1 MKDLRQFIKTI
12 IREFLNEN
20 KNNHLEEVIPNK
32 YVYHT
37 SNPIFRDKISKEGLI
52 PKGKSES
59 WLSGTKIDGKVIFV
73 VNSNKENYRF
83 DSTYD
88 DDIYRIDTT
97 KLNNKW
103 YNDPN
108 FDDGLHLITFDK
120 IPLNSIKLIYKGSFT
135 LDESINI
142 ENNKIEKLADDFINH
157 FTDNSNFNINNI
169 PKEILNKFPDFS
181 TNPISYKNR
190 LGRNEKIYAGV
201 KLGKSISDIRSWT
214 LDEETAVAFS
224 EKYNNGKIIE
234 LTCDEFLNNFQYF
247 VSMDV
252 IYDYILKKGL
262 YNEKLNR
269 YYSESEIVIL
279 KNNLNESINI
289 ENPQTDE
296 YNDIFVDGEKVGYII
311 LSPARKEYY
320 WVDVNLPNPLA
331 IVDIKIFNQF
341 RGKNYMKETMNWLY
355 NFAKE
360 NGYKSLFLRVDDDSE
375 ISQETLFQ
383 IYQKYGFSVYR
394 TTDDE
399 DDIFMYKLL

>member
-1 MKDLRQFIKTI
+1 MRKFIKTT

-20 KNNHLEEVIPNK
+20 HNSKLIEVIPNK

-37 SNPIFRDKISKEGLI
+37 SNPVFRDKISKEGLI

-59 WLSGTKIDGKVIFV
+59 WLSDTKIDGKVIFV
-73 VNSNKENYRF
+73 VNSNKDDYRF

-120 IPLNSIKLIYKGSFT
+120 ITLNSIKLIYKGSFA
-135 LDESINI
+135 LD
-142 ENNKIEKLADDFINH
+142 
-157 FTDNSNFNINNI
+157 
-169 PKEILNKFPDFS
+169 
-181 TNPISYKNR
+181 
-190 LGRNEKIYAGV
+190 
-201 KLGKSISDIRSWT
+201 
-214 LDEETAVAFS
+214 
-224 EKYNNGKIIE
+224 
-234 LTCDEFLNNFQYF
+234 
-247 VSMDV
+247 
-252 IYDYILKKGL
+252 
-262 YNEKLNR
+262 
-269 YYSESEIVIL
+269 
-279 KNNLNESINI
+279 ESINI

-296 YNDIFVDGEKVGYII
+296 YNDIFVNDEKVGYII

-320 WVDVNLPNPLA
+320 WVDVNLSNPLA
-331 IVDIKIFNQF
+331 IVDIKIFDQF

-355 NFAKE
+355 DFAKE

>member
-1 MKDLRQFIKTI
+1 MSEDIRKMIDKVKNFKQVVNESVYYHGTTLPKSNPNIDNFKTKVGYRGNAMMGI
-12 IREFLNEN
+12 SR
-20 KNNHLEEVIPNK
+20 EVIPNK

-37 SNPIFRDKISKEGLI
+37 SNPVFRDKISKEGLI
-52 PKGKSES
+52 PKGKSET
-59 WLSGTKIDGKVIFV
+59 WLSDTNIDGKVIFV
-73 VNSNKENYRF
+73 VNSNKEDYRF

-108 FDDGLHLITFDK
+108 FDSDGLHLITFDK
-120 IPLNSIKLIYKGSFT
+120 IPLSAIKLIYKGSFT
-135 LDESINI
+135 LDESI
-142 ENNKIEKLADDFINH
+142 K
-157 FTDNSNFNINNI
+157 
-169 PKEILNKFPDFS
+169 
-181 TNPISYKNR
+181 
-190 LGRNEKIYAGV
+190 
-201 KLGKSISDIRSWT
+201 
-214 LDEETAVAFS
+214 
-224 EKYNNGKIIE
+224 
-234 LTCDEFLNNFQYF
+234 
-247 VSMDV
+247 
-252 IYDYILKKGL
+252 
-262 YNEKLNR
+262 
-269 YYSESEIVIL
+269 
-279 KNNLNESINI
+279 I

-296 YNDIFVDGEKVGYII
+296 YNDIFVNGEKVGYII

-331 IVDIKIFNQF
+331 IVDIKILNQF

-355 NFAKE
+355 NFSKE

-375 ISQETLFQ
+375 ISQETLFK

>member
-1 MKDLRQFIKTI
+1 MKDLRKFIKTT

-20 KNNHLEEVIPNK
+20 HNSHLVEVTPNK

-59 WLSGTKIDGKVIFV
+59 WLSDTKIDGKVIFV
-73 VNSNKENYRF
+73 VNSNKKKYFF

-88 DDIYRIDTT
+88 DDIYQIDTT

-108 FDDGLHLITFDK
+108 FGSDELHLITFEN
-120 IPLNSIKLIYKGSFT
+120 IPLNSIKLIYKGSFS

-142 ENNKIEKLADDFINH
+142 ENP
-157 FTDNSNFNINNI
+157 S
-169 PKEILNKFPDFS
+169 
-181 TNPISYKNR
+181 
-190 LGRNEKIYAGV
+190 
-201 KLGKSISDIRSWT
+201 
-214 LDEETAVAFS
+214 
-224 EKYNNGKIIE
+224 
-234 LTCDEFLNNFQYF
+234 
-247 VSMDV
+247 
-252 IYDYILKKGL
+252 
-262 YNEKLNR
+262 
-269 YYSESEIVIL
+269 
-279 KNNLNESINI
+279 
-289 ENPQTDE
+289 TDE
-296 YNDIFVDGEKVGYII
+296 YNDIVVDGEKVGYII

-355 NFAKE
+355 QFAKE

-375 ISQETLFQ
+375 ISQEILLQ

-394 TTDDE
+394 TIDDE

>member
-1 MKDLRQFIKTI
+1 MKDLKQFIKTT

-20 KNNHLEEVIPNK
+20 NNSHLVGVIPNK

-59 WLSGTKIDGKVIFV
+59 WLSNTKIDGKVIFV
-73 VNSNKENYRF
+73 VNSNKKKYFF

-88 DDIYRIDTT
+88 DDIYQIDTT

-108 FDDGLHLITFDK
+108 FDSDGLHLITFEN
-120 IPLNSIKLIYKGSFT
+120 IPLNSIKLIYKGSFS

-142 ENNKIEKLADDFINH
+142 ENP
-157 FTDNSNFNINNI
+157 S
-169 PKEILNKFPDFS
+169 
-181 TNPISYKNR
+181 
-190 LGRNEKIYAGV
+190 
-201 KLGKSISDIRSWT
+201 
-214 LDEETAVAFS
+214 
-224 EKYNNGKIIE
+224 
-234 LTCDEFLNNFQYF
+234 
-247 VSMDV
+247 
-252 IYDYILKKGL
+252 
-262 YNEKLNR
+262 
-269 YYSESEIVIL
+269 
-279 KNNLNESINI
+279 
-289 ENPQTDE
+289 TDE
-296 YNDIFVDGEKVGYII
+296 YNDIIVNGEKVGYII

-320 WVDVNLPNPLA
+320 WIDVNLPNPLA

-355 NFAKE
+355 NFAKD
-360 NGYKSLFLRVDDDSE
+360 NGYNSLFLRVDDDSE
-375 ISQETLFQ
+375 VSQETLFQ
-383 IYQKYGFSVYR
+383 IYQKYGFKVYR

>member
-1 MKDLRQFIKTI
+1 MKDLKKFIKTT
-12 IREFLNEN
+12 IREFLIEN
-20 KNNHLEEVIPNK
+20 KNSHLVEVIPNK

-59 WLSGTKIDGKVIFV
+59 WLSNTKIDGKVIFV
-73 VNSNKENYRF
+73 VNSNKKKYFF

-88 DDIYRIDTT
+88 DDIYQIDTT

-108 FDDGLHLITFDK
+108 FDSDELHLITFEN
-120 IPLNSIKLIYKGSFT
+120 IPLNSIKLIYKGSFS

-142 ENNKIEKLADDFINH
+142 EKP
-157 FTDNSNFNINNI
+157 S
-169 PKEILNKFPDFS
+169 
-181 TNPISYKNR
+181 
-190 LGRNEKIYAGV
+190 
-201 KLGKSISDIRSWT
+201 
-214 LDEETAVAFS
+214 
-224 EKYNNGKIIE
+224 
-234 LTCDEFLNNFQYF
+234 
-247 VSMDV
+247 
-252 IYDYILKKGL
+252 
-262 YNEKLNR
+262 
-269 YYSESEIVIL
+269 
-279 KNNLNESINI
+279 
-289 ENPQTDE
+289 TDE
-296 YNDIFVDGEKVGYII
+296 YNDIVVDGEKVGYII

-331 IVDIKIFNQF
+331 IVDIKILNQF

-355 NFAKE
+355 QFAKE

-375 ISQETLFQ
+375 ISQEILLQ

>member
-1 MKDLRQFIKTI
+1 MKDLKKFIKTT
-12 IREFLNEN
+12 IREFLIEN
-20 KNNHLEEVIPNK
+20 KNSHLVEVIPNK

-59 WLSGTKIDGKVIFV
+59 WLSNTKIDGKVIFV
-73 VNSNKENYRF
+73 VNSNKKKYFF

-88 DDIYRIDTT
+88 DDIYQIDTT

-108 FDDGLHLITFDK
+108 FDSDELHLITFEN
-120 IPLNSIKLIYKGSFT
+120 IPLNSIKLIYKGSFS

-142 ENNKIEKLADDFINH
+142 EKP
-157 FTDNSNFNINNI
+157 S
-169 PKEILNKFPDFS
+169 
-181 TNPISYKNR
+181 
-190 LGRNEKIYAGV
+190 
-201 KLGKSISDIRSWT
+201 
-214 LDEETAVAFS
+214 
-224 EKYNNGKIIE
+224 
-234 LTCDEFLNNFQYF
+234 
-247 VSMDV
+247 
-252 IYDYILKKGL
+252 
-262 YNEKLNR
+262 
-269 YYSESEIVIL
+269 
-279 KNNLNESINI
+279 
-289 ENPQTDE
+289 TDE
-296 YNDIFVDGEKVGYII
+296 YNDIVVDGEKVGYII

-331 IVDIKIFNQF
+331 IVDIKILNQF

-355 NFAKE
+355 NFAKV

-375 ISQETLFQ
+375 ISQDTLFK

-399 DDIFMYKLL
+399 DDVFMYKLL

>member
-1 MKDLRQFIKTI
+1 MKDLRKFIKTT

-20 KNNHLEEVIPNK
+20 HNSHLVDVTPNK

-59 WLSGTKIDGKVIFV
+59 WLSDTKIDGKVIFV
-73 VNSNKENYRF
+73 VNSNKKKYFF

-88 DDIYRIDTT
+88 DDIYQIDTT

-108 FDDGLHLITFDK
+108 FGSDELHLITFEN
-120 IPLNSIKLIYKGSFT
+120 IPLNSIKLIYKGSFS

-142 ENNKIEKLADDFINH
+142 ENP
-157 FTDNSNFNINNI
+157 S
-169 PKEILNKFPDFS
+169 
-181 TNPISYKNR
+181 
-190 LGRNEKIYAGV
+190 
-201 KLGKSISDIRSWT
+201 
-214 LDEETAVAFS
+214 
-224 EKYNNGKIIE
+224 
-234 LTCDEFLNNFQYF
+234 
-247 VSMDV
+247 
-252 IYDYILKKGL
+252 
-262 YNEKLNR
+262 
-269 YYSESEIVIL
+269 
-279 KNNLNESINI
+279 
-289 ENPQTDE
+289 TDE
-296 YNDIFVDGEKVGYII
+296 YNDIVVDGEKVGYII

-355 NFAKE
+355 QFAKE

-375 ISQETLFQ
+375 ISQEILLQ

>member
-1 MKDLRQFIKTI
+1 MKDLKQFIKTT

-20 KNNHLEEVIPNK
+20 HNSHLVEVTPNK

-59 WLSGTKIDGKVIFV
+59 WLSDTKIDGKVIFV
-73 VNSNKENYRF
+73 VNSNKKKYFF

-88 DDIYRIDTT
+88 DDIYQIDTT

-108 FDDGLHLITFDK
+108 FGSDELHLITFEN
-120 IPLNSIKLIYKGSFT
+120 IPLNSIKLIYKGSFS

-142 ENNKIEKLADDFINH
+142 ENP
-157 FTDNSNFNINNI
+157 S
-169 PKEILNKFPDFS
+169 
-181 TNPISYKNR
+181 
-190 LGRNEKIYAGV
+190 
-201 KLGKSISDIRSWT
+201 
-214 LDEETAVAFS
+214 
-224 EKYNNGKIIE
+224 
-234 LTCDEFLNNFQYF
+234 
-247 VSMDV
+247 
-252 IYDYILKKGL
+252 
-262 YNEKLNR
+262 
-269 YYSESEIVIL
+269 
-279 KNNLNESINI
+279 
-289 ENPQTDE
+289 TDE
-296 YNDIFVDGEKVGYII
+296 YNDIVVDGEKVGYII

-355 NFAKE
+355 NFAKD

-375 ISQETLFQ
+375 VSQETLFQ

>member
-1 MKDLRQFIKTI
+1 MKGLKQFINTTL
-12 IREFLNEN
+12 REFLNEN
-20 KNNHLEEVIPNK
+20 NNSHLVEVIPNK

-59 WLSGTKIDGKVIFV
+59 WLSNTKIDGKVIFA
-73 VNSNKENYRF
+73 VNSDDKEDWW

-88 DDIYRIDTT
+88 DDIYRIDTS
-97 KLNNKW
+97 KLKNKW
-103 YNDPN
+103 YFDPN
-108 FDDGLHLITFDK
+108 YQSGVYKQDNITAIITFEK
-120 IPLNSIKLIYKGSFT
+120 IPVKSIKLIYKGSFS

-142 ENNKIEKLADDFINH
+142 ENP
-157 FTDNSNFNINNI
+157 S
-169 PKEILNKFPDFS
+169 
-181 TNPISYKNR
+181 
-190 LGRNEKIYAGV
+190 
-201 KLGKSISDIRSWT
+201 
-214 LDEETAVAFS
+214 
-224 EKYNNGKIIE
+224 
-234 LTCDEFLNNFQYF
+234 
-247 VSMDV
+247 
-252 IYDYILKKGL
+252 
-262 YNEKLNR
+262 
-269 YYSESEIVIL
+269 
-279 KNNLNESINI
+279 
-289 ENPQTDE
+289 TDE
-296 YNDIFVDGEKVGYII
+296 YNDIVVDGEKVGYII

-355 NFAKE
+355 QFAKE

-383 IYQKYGFSVYR
+383 IYQKYGFKVYR

>member
-1 MKDLRQFIKTI
+1 MKQFIKTT
-12 IREFLNEN
+12 IRDFLNEN
-20 KNNHLEEVIPNK
+20 HNSHLVEVIPNK

-52 PKGKSES
+52 PKGKSET
-59 WLSGTKIDGKVIFV
+59 WLSDTKIDGKVIFV
-73 VNSNKENYRF
+73 VNSNKEKYFF

-88 DDIYRIDTT
+88 DDIYQIDTT

-108 FDDGLHLITFDK
+108 FGSDELHLITFEN
-120 IPLNSIKLIYKGSFT
+120 IPLNSIKLIYKGSFS

-142 ENNKIEKLADDFINH
+142 ENP
-157 FTDNSNFNINNI
+157 S
-169 PKEILNKFPDFS
+169 
-181 TNPISYKNR
+181 
-190 LGRNEKIYAGV
+190 
-201 KLGKSISDIRSWT
+201 
-214 LDEETAVAFS
+214 
-224 EKYNNGKIIE
+224 
-234 LTCDEFLNNFQYF
+234 
-247 VSMDV
+247 
-252 IYDYILKKGL
+252 
-262 YNEKLNR
+262 
-269 YYSESEIVIL
+269 
-279 KNNLNESINI
+279 
-289 ENPQTDE
+289 TDE
-296 YNDIFVDGEKVGYII
+296 YNYIIVDGEKVGYII

-355 NFAKE
+355 QFAKE

-375 ISQETLFQ
+375 ISQDTLFK

-399 DDIFMYKLL
+399 DDVFMYKLL